1 MCIDKPFA
9 LQVIA
14 SITAIN
20 NFWNDLLYATSQ
32 NAFISPIVMGSP
44 FSFVNEYAAYILGNE
59 TMLNLSQVAL
69 QFTIEYCL
77 VCSV

>member
-1 MCIDKPFA
+1 MCIDRSFA

-20 NFWNDLLYATSQ
+20 NFWNDLLYARSQ
-32 NAFISPIVMGSP
+32 NASISPIVMGSP